1 MPPAKSVKSLILFAS
16 GKGSNAQAIIRY
28 FHKSNLAS
36 VTLIVCNNANA
47 GVLDIAKV
55 HNIPFLIIDKQTFQ
69 EKLMLEQLRE
79 HHPDLIV
86 LAGFLWKIP
95 DHLLKEFPDKIIN
108 IHPALLPKFGG
119 KGMYGQK
126 VHEAVLAAGE
136 TETGIT
142 IHFVN
147 ENYDEGAHIVQAFCR
162 LALSDT
168 PIVVAEKVS
177 KLEQAF
183 YPKTIEYLL
192 NEQ

>member
-1 MPPAKSVKSLILFAS
+1 MPSAKSVKSLILFAS

-28 FHKSNLAS
+28 FHKSDLAR

-47 GVLDIAKV
+47 GVLDIARA

-79 HHPDLIV
+79 YQPDLIV

-95 DHLLKEFPDKIIN
+95 DHLLMEFPGKIIN

-162 LALSDT
+162 LSSADT
-168 PIVVAEKVS
+168 PTVVAEKVS
-177 KLEQAF
+177 GLEQAF